1 MVVQKFG
8 GSSVE
13 DAGKIR
19 EVAKIA
25 LEHRIDGKIA
35 IVLSA
40 MKGCTD
46 LLLKAAKEAEAG
58 KPSYKDA
65 L

>member
-13 DAGKIR
+13 DAGKIK

-25 LEHRIDGKIA
+25 LEHRVDGTIA

-46 LLLKAAKEAEAG
+46 LLLTAAPARA
-58 KPSYKDA
+58 PA
-65 L
+65 